1 MTRPQAL
8 LAVSLAFVATAVYA
22 VMWVGHSQDWGWLHS
37 FDWSLLNAAHDIGI
51 KNPA

>member
-22 VMWVGHSQDWGWLHS
+22 VMWVGHSQD
-37 FDWSLLNAAHDIGI
+37 SLPGLGLAA
-51 KNPA
+51 

>member
-22 VMWVGHSQDWGWLHS
+22 VMWVGALPGLG
-37 FDWSLLNAAHDIGI
+37 LAA
-51 KNPA
+51 